1 MLRTK
6 VTNTNTITNRVPNTV
21 YLLHLRDKHVP
32 NTYHGMSGVQQ
43 ATRAKHTLIQHV
55 YDIVFCRIA
64 SIEQTIIH
72 YLPLEKSK
80 HKYS

>member
-1 MLRTK
+1 
-6 VTNTNTITNRVPNTV
+6 
-21 YLLHLRDKHVP
+21 
-32 NTYHGMSGVQQ
+32 MSGVQQ
-43 ATRAKHTLIQHV
+43 ATRAIHTLIQHV